1 VITHFSGVSPWRID
15 VLLNAYLRTGSERSV
30 TIEHFPHNEHRA
42 CVPVKGSENN
52 SEWLTRKRLIDPKL
66 KAAGWHI
73 VPFDPGAPLTYY
85 DCCAVEEFETEHGP
99 V

>member
-1 VITHFSGVSPWRID
+1 
-15 VLLNAYLRTGSERSV
+15 
-30 TIEHFPHNEHRA
+30 
-42 CVPVKGSENN
+42 VKGSENN